1 MRKPWPVC
9 QPPPLYASLLC
20 HDSARSGPTGRGNL
34 RRAPVM
40 VMALLTYRYTGTDA
54 ADFWHAVAMD
64 DRLAQNDPHKPEVSP
79 EMS

>member
-1 MRKPWPVC
+1 
-9 QPPPLYASLLC
+9 
-20 HDSARSGPTGRGNL
+20 
-34 RRAPVM
+34 M